1 MAPQQKD
8 EEFHAAIEKADWHGL
23 MSAGTDR
30 SMKILFLAR
39 HFSYLRLFES
49 AIAELAER
57 GHTIHLS
64 ADREESLG
72 GAGLVERLAARY
84 PGVTIGWTPARQSG
98 AWADLGRKLRL
109 GIDYLR
115 FLDPRYDQ
123 TPRLRGRS
131 EERTPKAVR
140 LLGSLPVLRGAAGR
154 RALAWVL
161 RQFEQAVPRSREL
174 EAFFRE
180 QAPDAVLITPL
191 VDLGSPQLDHF
202 LSARALGLRTIL
214 CVGSWDHLS
223 SKSLLRATPDV
234 VTVWNETQ
242 KQEAIELHQVP
253 PDRVVVTGAQC
264 YDQWFGRRPSRTREV
279 FCEQI
284 GLDGSKPFILYVCS
298 SLFKHTANEARF
310 VEKWIQQVRSS
321 ADPVLREAGLLIRP
335 HPRRLEEWAQV
346 DLTEFKNVT
355 LFGSHPVDPA
365 TKDDYF
371 DSLHY
376 ASAVVGLNT
385 SAFLEAGVAGK
396 PVLSVLLPEI
406 SNDNQEGT
414 IHFHYLLSV
423 GGGLLEI
430 ARSLEEHVSQ
440 LSATLADP
448 GPGIERARRFT
459 EGFIRPYGL
468 TEAATPR
475 FASAIEAAAGRPA
488 PRAVGAPPAAWVA
501 RVLLLP
507 WLAFAQLQSATQPF
521 RKETRYKYRRFR
533 RHARKQLFLKI
544 RHFAVSRLKQ
554 IVGEEPPQL
563 RQESGAI
570 LTPKLNKHR
579 DPAKSLIFP
588 GVPEVDETKEMV
600 TMLGRQD
607 RPIVVGPW
615 LTEAGFELLY
625 WIPFLAWAKA
635 YASLHDDQLIIVSR
649 GGAAPWYRHI
659 SPNYHDILSL
669 FTAEEFRQRNDA
681 RVHEQKG
688 RLKHID
694 LGEFD
699 REIIERVK
707 QARGLGKVKVLHPSL
722 MYNLFNVFWRQQ
734 APITLVEA
742 FSVFRPLPKLPLGD
756 LAGHLPR
763 DYVAVKFY
771 ANSALPDTAANRAL
785 TAQVLEDLTAT
796 TDVVLLNTGHRYDDH
811 TDFAPVRRDRLHTVE
826 HLMPPAT
833 NLEAQTRIISNARAF
848 VGTYGGFSYLAPFCG
863 TSAIAFYSNPA
874 AFRFDHLEVSKR
886 VFSSLKS
893 GSFVPLD
900 VKDLDVVRLAL
911 GRTEQLISA
920 GAKVS

>member
-1 MAPQQKD
+1 
-8 EEFHAAIEKADWHGL
+8 
-23 MSAGTDR
+23 
-30 SMKILFLAR
+30 MKILFLAR

-57 GHTIHLS
+57 GHAVHLS

-72 GAGLVERLAARY
+72 GAGMVERLAARY
-84 PGVTIGWTPARQSG
+84 PRVTVGWTPGRQSG

-115 FLDPRYDQ
+115 FLDPRYDSA
-123 TPRLRGRS
+123 PRLRGRS
-131 EERTPKAVR
+131 EERTPGAVR
-140 LLGSLPVLRGAAGR
+140 WLASLPVLRAPAGR
-154 RALAWVL
+154 RALVWVL

-174 EAFFRE
+174 EAFYRE
-180 QAPDAVLITPL
+180 EKPDVVLITPL
-191 VDLGSPQLDHF
+191 VDLGSPQLDHY
-202 LSARALGLRTIL
+202 LSARALGLRTVL

-223 SKSLLRATPDV
+223 SKSLLRAIPDL
-234 VTVWNETQ
+234 VTVWNDTQ

-253 PDRVVVTGAQC
+253 PDRIVVTGAQC
-264 YDQWFGRRPSRTREV
+264 YDLWFGRRPSRAREE

-284 GLDGSKPFILYVCS
+284 GLDGSRPFVLYVCS
-298 SLFKHTANEARF
+298 SLFKNTANEARF
-310 VEKWIQQVRSS
+310 VERWIQQVRGS

-335 HPRRLEEWAQV
+335 HPRRLDEWQQV

-355 LFGSHPVDPA
+355 LFGSHPVDPT

-371 DSLHY
+371 DSLYY
-376 ASAVVGLNT
+376 AAAVVGLNT
-385 SAFLEAGVAGK
+385 SAFLEAGVVGK

-406 SNDNQEGT
+406 SKDNQEGT
-414 IHFHYLLSV
+414 IHFHYLLNV
-423 GGGLLEI
+423 GGGLLE
-430 ARSLEEHVSQ
+430 ASRSLEEHVAQ

-448 GPGIERARRFT
+448 RPGVERARQFT
-459 EGFIRPYGL
+459 EGFIRPHGL
-468 TEAATPR
+468 AEASTPR
-475 FASAIEAAAGRPA
+475 FAAAIEALAQRPA
-488 PRAVGAPPAAWVA
+488 PRPEGAPPAAWVA
-501 RVLLLP
+501 RILLLP
-507 WLAFAQLQSATQPF
+507 WLAFAQLRTASQPL

-533 RHARKQLFLKI
+533 RHARKQIFLKI

-579 DPAKSLIFP
+579 DPAKSLLFP
-588 GVPEVDETKEMV
+588 GIPEVDETKEMI

-607 RPIVVGPW
+607 RPIIVGPW

-635 YASLHDDQLIIVSR
+635 YASLHDEKLIIVSR

-669 FTAEEFRQRNDA
+669 FSAEEFRTRNDA
-681 RVHEQKG
+681 RIHEQKG

-707 QARGLGKVKVLHPSL
+707 RARGLDKVKVLHPSL

-756 LAGHLPR
+756 FASHLPR

-771 ANSALPDTAANRAL
+771 ANTALPDTAANRAL
-785 TAQVLEDLTAT
+785 TAQVLEDLTAS
-796 TDVVLLNTGHRYDDH
+796 TDVVLLNTAHRYDDH

-826 HLMPPAT
+826 HLLPPET

-848 VGTYGGFSYLAPFCG
+848 IGTYGGFSYLAPFCG
-863 TSAIAFYSNPA
+863 TNTVAFYSNPA

-900 VKDLDVVRLAL
+900 VRDLDVVRLAL
-911 GRTEQLISA
+911 GRVDQVLQA
-920 GAKVS
+920 GARVS